1 MADKVAAR
9 SLRQSAGAARQARGE
24 TSLRQRLTPAGPAP
38 RPAARGFDA
47 ADEGGM
53 SDHEVV
59 DLHGTDHRKPSSG
72 E

>member
-9 SLRQSAGAARQARGE
+9 SLRQSAGAARQARRGE
-24 TSLRQRLTPAGPAP
+24 TSLRLTPAGPVP

-47 ADEGGM
+47 AVDEGGM